1 MSKIEIKDLY
11 LIFGAEKSRAFR
23 KLKEGK
29 SKAEILKHT
38 GCTIAVQDANLTINE
53 GEIFVVMGLS
63 GSGKSSLLR
72 CINRLVT
79 PTHGEII
86 INGTDISKASDKQLI
101 NSRRKTMAMVF
112 QNFGLLPHKT
122 VVENIGFGLELQGV
136 DKETRED
143 KAMYAMKLVGL
154 EGYESQMVSELSG
167 GMQQR
172 VGLARALANDP
183 EVLLMDEAFS
193 ALDPLIRTQMQDELL
208 ALQTK
213 MKKTIVFITH
223 DLDEAIKL
231 GDRIAIMKDGVIVQ
245 VGTSEEILTEPA
257 NNYVASFV
265 ENVDRSKI
273 ITASSIVLKDPIVAR
288 FKKEGP
294 EVIIRKMRRKNL
306 TLLPVVDD
314 DNLLVG
320 EVYLEDLLELRKEHI
335 KNIDSVIKQFG
346 HTVRENTVIEDIIP
360 LMTKTNSPIWV
371 VGENKEFKGIVP
383 LSSLVFEVTGKDK
396 KEIDKLVQNAQDL

>member
-11 LIFGAEKSRAFR
+11 LIYGAEKSRAFR